1 MLYYIQKEKKGGK
14 RMTKLKRILSNYGIS
29 MDGATVHAVAGY
41 VSGGDIHLVHWK
53 INNLSDL
60 ATLAGQ
66 CGNSQIRII
75 LIWDNG
81 TTQAVDV
88 WPGEITGD

>member
-1 MLYYIQKEKKGGK
+1 
-14 RMTKLKRILSNYGIS
+14 MTKLKKFLASYPELECTN

-41 VSGGDIHLVHWK
+41 KTGGDIHLIHWR
-53 INNLSDL
+53 INNFKDL
-60 ATLAGQ
+60 VTLADQ
-66 CGNSQIRII
+66 CKDSQIRII

>member
-1 MLYYIQKEKKGGK
+1 
-14 RMTKLKRILSNYGIS
+14 MTKLKRILSNYGIS
-29 MDGATVHAVAGY
+29 MDGATVHAVAGHE
-41 VSGGDIHLVHWK
+41 SGGDIHLIHWR
-53 INNLSDL
+53 INNFKDL
-60 ATLAGQ
+60 VTLADQ
-66 CGNSQIRII
+66 CKDSQIRII

>member
-1 MLYYIQKEKKGGK
+1 
-14 RMTKLKRILSNYGIS
+14 MTKLKKFIDSYGIS

-41 VSGGDIHLVHWK
+41 VSGGDIRLIHWR
-53 INNLSDL
+53 INNFKEL

-66 CGNSQIRII
+66 CKDSQIRII
-75 LIWDNG
+75 LIWDNE